1 MEVTMNKLDD
11 LIINYKAKYKRDSD
25 IVELRNQGL
34 TYQAIGDRY
43 GLTRQA
49 VFIICQQFKP
59 DEPVKEKKKFR
70 LFGRG

>member
-1 MEVTMNKLDD
+1 MSKLND
-11 LIINYKAKYKRDSD
+11 LIANYKAKYKRDSD
-25 IVELRNQGL
+25 IVALRNQGL

>member
-1 MEVTMNKLDD
+1 MEVIMSKLND
-11 LIINYKAKYKRDSD
+11 LIANYKAKYKRDSD
-25 IVELRNQGL
+25 IVALRNQGL